1 MNTEGRSEKGENKN
15 KMDWWME
22 ENGEP
27 VKIPEEVLKYK
38 TEHREIQ
45 PDTLVVNEEIKE
57 WTPLKDTQF
66 YKALQAEKTPE
77 ENTWACPRCG
87 TRVTSEFCPNC
98 GRKKRRPPAEPWICP
113 SCKTPQTGRR
123 CEQCGLLCP
132 TEEPDERCR
141 GLAILGHILGV
152 LALLINPAVLIPLAR
167 ISSLVY
173 GFVAGMGV
181 ENLRSS
187 PLGCGTF
194 AIIFGIIVLIVNRN
208 YPGSKDK
215 KTARWHAGT
224 GLVGG
229 IVGVILALT
238 SAATM

>member
-1 MNTEGRSEKGENKN
+1 MVWCDTPGE
-15 KMDWWME
+15 
-22 ENGEP
+22 
-27 VKIPEEVLKYK
+27 
-38 TEHREIQ
+38 
-45 PDTLVVNEEIKE
+45 
-57 WTPLKDTQF
+57 
-66 YKALQAEKTPE
+66 
-77 ENTWACPRCG
+77 
-87 TRVTSEFCPNC
+87 
-98 GRKKRRPPAEPWICP
+98 
-113 SCKTPQTGRR
+113 
-123 CEQCGLLCP
+123 
-132 TEEPDERCR
+132 
-141 GLAILGHILGV
+141 
-152 LALLINPAVLIPLAR
+152 LIPLAR
-167 ISSLVY
+167 ISTLVY

-187 PLGCGTF
+187 PIGCGTF